1 MLSCHDVAC
10 DDGSELINGYDLFKT
25 VCLFALSLGMFL
37 DCSVLLYVQQG

>member
-25 VCLFALSLGMFL
+25 VCLFALSLDM
-37 DCSVLLYVQQG
+37 SVLLYVQQG